1 MKLIE
6 YAFSQRAQQDF
17 QLAHGREQHKLWLQD
32 LAIPGLNLSLPNCLT
47 EVCSV
52 FYPSAGKCFPLT
64 FFPLQKWSILN
75 KSSLPH
81 KSIWSGSLTQLL
93 KWANILT
100 AKSIRKALGY
110 SVSAKLSTHFFR
122 LSFENAILFICPPKL
137 QSLVLS
143 EATTRGCI
151 DNCLL
156 QRRWYNLTRCSTDVP
171 VVALKIK
178 VYNPGQSHNCCV

>member
-1 MKLIE
+1 MAESNTNSGCRIKQ
-6 YAFSQRAQQDF
+6 YQAWTS
-17 QLAHGREQHKLWLQD
+17 
-32 LAIPGLNLSLPNCLT
+32 PYLT
-47 EVCSV
+47 APLRLLVCSML
-52 FYPSAGKCFPLT
+52 YPSAGKCFSLA
-64 FFPLQKWSILN
+64 FFSPQKWSIFN

-93 KWANILT
+93 QWVNILS

-110 SVSAKLSTHFFR
+110 SDSAKLSTHFFR
-122 LSFENAILFICPPKL
+122 LSFEKAVPFICPEQL
-137 QSLVLS
+137 ESLACT

-156 QRRWYNLTRCSTDVP
+156 QRRWYNLTWCTTDVP

-178 VYNPGQSHNCCV
+178 VYNPGQSNNCCV